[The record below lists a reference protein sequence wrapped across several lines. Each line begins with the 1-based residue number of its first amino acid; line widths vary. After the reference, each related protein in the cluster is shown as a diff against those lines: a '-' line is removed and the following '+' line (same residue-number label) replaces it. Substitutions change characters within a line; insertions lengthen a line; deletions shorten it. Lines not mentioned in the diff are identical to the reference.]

1 MNQAAFDY
9 AYFTMAAVARERK
22 PEIKKLL
29 GPVSDKDDKPPEV
42 KKAAEEKP
50 PGQ

>member
-1 MNQAAFDY
+1 
-9 AYFTMAAVARERK
+9 MAAVARERK

-29 GPVSDKDDKPPEV
+29 GPVSDKDEKPPEV

-50 PGQ
+50 PN